1 MWRLPWTSGYSYPRV
16 TTIRIDV
23 HPTGK
28 DLINMTQAFHGRS
41 AYGHRPYVPHVVR
54 VCQPFTSPQHGWT
67 DALLLRKSAPDSTSQ
82 LGRVAHGNCLSFS
95 PNTAIEVVHLS
106 QALVDARPLGL
117 LGPYHQY
124 AIGTFNTCSW
134 EPTHQSLT
142 GTCGGYSL
150 KGAGLPHHTTPPNL
164 PNCRFST
171 FHLRAC
177 PISGY
182 PIST

>member
-16 TTIRIDV
+16 TAIWIDV

-28 DLINMTQAFHGRS
+28 DPINMTQAFHGRS

-95 PNTAIEVVHLS
+95 PNIAIEVVHLS

-117 LGPYHQY
+117 LGPYHQH

-134 EPTHQSLT
+134 EPNPSVLNRHRWGLQPQRCWFTTSHPPPPT
-142 GTCGGYSL
+142 FPT
-150 KGAGLPHHTTPPNL
+150 AGFPL
-164 PNCRFST
+164 ST
-171 FHLRAC
+171 
-177 PISGY
+177 
-182 PIST
+182 